1 MPPKKEEWEVRFE
14 EYRDTLV
21 SLGAKI
27 KNEKAL
33 KLAFKIY
40 GEERM
45 PARIY
50 QNCVEETGAVSSKTE
65 SPTPT
70 ETVKKEKRQ
79 RQIPAQNRQRPQTA
93 KSQQASTALKLW
105 LTSGSK
111 RLPPA
116 MSKQPPQQKNA
127 KKRKRARPSA
137 NASKNTKAAFRKKAL
152 PLMTKTDCGKSSVQ
166 SAAGWITDKSANL

>member
-70 ETVKKEKRQ
+70 ETVKKEKKGRDRYQHKTVNAPKRQ
-79 RQIPAQNRQRPQTA
+79 KAN
-93 KSQQASTALKLW
+93 K
-105 LTSGSK
+105 
-111 RLPPA
+111 
-116 MSKQPPQQKNA
+116 PQQ
-127 KKRKRARPSA
+127 
-137 NASKNTKAAFRKKAL
+137 L
-152 PLMTKTDCGKSSVQ
+152 
-166 SAAGWITDKSANL
+166 

>member
-50 QNCVEETGAVSSKTE
+50 QNCVEETDAVSSKTE
-65 SPTPT
+65 SSTPT
-70 ETVKKEKRQ
+70 EAVKK
-79 RQIPAQNRQRPQTA
+79 
-93 KSQQASTALKLW
+93 
-105 LTSGSK
+105 
-111 RLPPA
+111 
-116 MSKQPPQQKNA
+116 
-127 KKRKRARPSA
+127 
-137 NASKNTKAAFRKKAL
+137 
-152 PLMTKTDCGKSSVQ
+152 
-166 SAAGWITDKSANL
+166 

>member
-70 ETVKKEKRQ
+70 ETVKKEKK
-79 RQIPAQNRQRPQTA
+79 AETDT
-93 KSQQASTALKLW
+93 STKPSTPPNGKKPTSLNSFEALADI
-105 LTSGSK
+105 
-111 RLPPA
+111 RL
-116 MSKQPPQQKNA
+116 
-127 KKRKRARPSA
+127 
-137 NASKNTKAAFRKKAL
+137 
-152 PLMTKTDCGKSSVQ
+152 
-166 SAAGWITDKSANL
+166 

>member
-50 QNCVEETGAVSSKTE
+50 QNCVEENDAVSSKTE
-65 SPTPT
+65 SSTPT
-70 ETVKKEKRQ
+70 EAVKKERTAATDTGTK
-79 RQIPAQNRQRPQTA
+79 PSTPPNGKKQTRLN
-93 KSQQASTALKLW
+93 SFEALADI
-105 LTSGSK
+105 
-111 RLPPA
+111 RLEETPPA
-116 MSKQPPQQKNA
+116 CRNNLPNRRKQRKENA
-127 KKRKRARPSA
+127 ARPSA
-137 NASKNTKAAFRKKAL
+137 NALKNTKAAYRKRH
-152 PLMTKTDCGKSSVQ
+152 CH
-166 SAAGWITDKSANL
+166 

>member
-50 QNCVEETGAVSSKTE
+50 QNCVEENDAVSSKTE
-65 SPTPT
+65 SY
-70 ETVKKEKRQ
+70 RS
-79 RQIPAQNRQRPQTA
+79 R
-93 KSQQASTALKLW
+93 
-105 LTSGSK
+105 
-111 RLPPA
+111 
-116 MSKQPPQQKNA
+116 
-127 KKRKRARPSA
+127 KKRKNGSDRYKHKTVNTPKRQKA
-137 NASKNTKAAFRKKAL
+137 N
-152 PLMTKTDCGKSSVQ
+152 KTQ
-166 SAAGWITDKSANL
+166 QL

>member
-1 MPPKKEEWEVRFE
+1 MCYIDLILKSEEKAPCRPKKEEWEVRFE

-21 SLGAKI
+21 SLGAKN

-70 ETVKKEKRQ
+70 ETVKKKKKAETDTSTKPSTPPNGKKPTSLNSFEALADIRLEETAAGHVETTSPTEERKEK
-79 RQIPAQNRQRPQTA
+79 
-93 KSQQASTALKLW
+93 
-105 LTSGSK
+105 
-111 RLPPA
+111 
-116 MSKQPPQQKNA
+116 KNA
-127 KKRKRARPSA
+127 QDPARTLRRIQKPPSGKRHYH
-137 NASKNTKAAFRKKAL
+137 
-152 PLMTKTDCGKSSVQ
+152 
-166 SAAGWITDKSANL
+166 

>member
-50 QNCVEETGAVSSKTE
+50 QNCVEENDAVFSKTE
-65 SPTPT
+65 SSTPT
-70 ETVKKEKRQ
+70 EAVKKEKTAATDTSRQ
-79 RQIPAQNRQRPQTA
+79 HPQTA
-93 KSQQASTALKLW
+93 KSKQDSTALKLW

-116 MSKQPPQQKNA
+116 MSKQPPQQKEA

-137 NASKNTKAAFRKKAL
+137 NALKNTKAAYRKKAL
-152 PLMTKTDCGKSSVQ
+152 SLTTKTGCGKSSVQ

>member
-70 ETVKKEKRQ
+70 ETVKKEKK
-79 RQIPAQNRQRPQTA
+79 AETDT
-93 KSQQASTALKLW
+93 STKPSTPPNGKKP
-105 LTSGSK
+105 TSGSK

>member
-50 QNCVEETGAVSSKTE
+50 QNCVEENDAVSSKTE
-65 SPTPT
+65 SSTPT
-70 ETVKKEKRQ
+70 EAVKKKNGSDRYKHKTVNTPKRQ
-79 RQIPAQNRQRPQTA
+79 KANKT
-93 KSQQASTALKLW
+93 QQL
-105 LTSGSK
+105 
-111 RLPPA
+111 
-116 MSKQPPQQKNA
+116 
-127 KKRKRARPSA
+127 
-137 NASKNTKAAFRKKAL
+137 
-152 PLMTKTDCGKSSVQ
+152 
-166 SAAGWITDKSANL
+166 

>member
-70 ETVKKEKRQ
+70 GKTSSSALACKPCAPPTWRV
-79 RQIPAQNRQRPQTA
+79 TSW
-93 KSQQASTALKLW
+93 SQ
-105 LTSGSK
+105 
-111 RLPPA
+111 P
-116 MSKQPPQQKNA
+116 
-127 KKRKRARPSA
+127 
-137 NASKNTKAAFRKKAL
+137 
-152 PLMTKTDCGKSSVQ
+152 
-166 SAAGWITDKSANL
+166 

>member
-45 PARIY
+45 PARI
-50 QNCVEETGAVSSKTE
+50 
-65 SPTPT
+65 
-70 ETVKKEKRQ
+70 
-79 RQIPAQNRQRPQTA
+79 
-93 KSQQASTALKLW
+93 
-105 LTSGSK
+105 
-111 RLPPA
+111 
-116 MSKQPPQQKNA
+116 
-127 KKRKRARPSA
+127 
-137 NASKNTKAAFRKKAL
+137 
-152 PLMTKTDCGKSSVQ
+152 
-166 SAAGWITDKSANL
+166 